1 MEDANRDRNSKAPTR
16 NLVEE
21 AYTTAR
27 RIVAERQAALAAIAD
42 HLVEVESM
50 DGEELDAW
58 LAAYPPQP
66 VPPPV
71 APQTGSPAGVQA

>member
-1 MEDANRDRNSKAPTR
+1 MIS
-16 NLVEE
+16 
-21 AYTTAR
+21 
-27 RIVAERQAALAAIAD
+27 IVAERHAALAAIAD
-42 HLVEVESM
+42 HLFEVESM

-71 APQTGSPAGVQA
+71 APRPAHQPA